1 MQIPT
6 LPTLPKL
13 TCGVSVN
20 LNNLK
25 GELNTQL
32 NAVLDLD
39 LGTPAGLASI
49 KASIEGTLSDIAA
62 KVGEVVVIPPIMKSL
77 RGELAELAAL
87 PMAGIAAAAK
97 IVSIAEDY
105 AGALG
110 LTGFGH
116 LNLNDLSKSVFS
128 LTGSFDPCNMSV
140 PNILK
145 DPSGAF
151 QKLPSIQPVLG
162 GTEAALS
169 LKTVESVTN
178 SVRASFNNNT
188 LSALTDST
196 AVQMKNIASNISS
209 MPQIKLPD
217 EIPSLESGI
226 VALED
231 DGSIAATMKTWGSS
245 DALSFL
251 SATKKMSQ
259 EGKVGPTAAKR
270 SMAKY
275 LSGMDAKYAD
285 HNAAMDKTLGEMAK
299 KSLNDHQMY
308 RMTQDYTFDDPSDP
322 NYHMVNGVKMK
333 LVTVASR
340 AQFRISEPE

>member
-1 MQIPT
+1 MEIPT
-6 LPTLPKL
+6 LPTIPKL

-25 GELNTQL
+25 GELDAKL

-62 KVGEVVVIPPIMKSL
+62 KVGEVVVIPPVMKSL

-87 PMAGIAAAAK
+87 PMAGLAAAAK

-128 LTGSFDPCNMSV
+128 LSGSFDPCNMSV

-169 LKTVESVTN
+169 LKTVELVTDSVK
-178 SVRASFNNNT
+178 ASFNNNT
-188 LSALTDST
+188 LSVLTDSV
-196 AVQMKNIASNISS
+196 AVQMKNIESNISS

-217 EIPSLESGI
+217 EIPALPSGKPT
-226 VALED
+226 VED
-231 DGSIAATMKTWGSS
+231 DGSITEEMKNW
-245 DALSFL
+245 
-251 SATKKMSQ
+251 SAEDSAHYIRSITKLYG
-259 EGKVGPTAAKR
+259 EGKVGPQAVFRAAALKKYHAHKLEARETAKVT
-270 SMAKY
+270 
-275 LSGMDAKYAD
+275 KYAEE
-285 HNAAMDKTLGEMAK
+285 NPEF
-299 KSLNDHQMY
+299 N
-308 RMTQDYTFDDPSDP
+308 DP
-322 NYHMVNGVKMK
+322 NSDKYHMMWGRFPIE
-333 LVTVASR
+333 TET
-340 AQFRISEPE
+340 SELTGNTIWTRV